1 MEDNLNSNNGFIE
14 LETLY
19 TIPTETIPSETTL
32 TIPPETIPSET
43 ILTIPPLET
52 ILTIPLLETIL
63 TIPPSETIPSE
74 TTLTI
79 LSETIP
85 SETILTI
92 PPLENISTESNILPN
107 SEVLI
112 LVNNNLNIDN
122 ISEYSDENEI
132 KIENNKTENKE
143 SIINYINNTLTSWN
157 PDEII
162 SNNDNLITKINNS
175 DAFDSN
181 ITFTSS
187 DFNEVKSF
195 NNLLGNS
202 IDNVSSLN
210 SGSDFSYTTRAKNQ
224 QQLDTSR
231 VFKNIRLSNNKNKN
245 KNKNKKNNDS
255 ELDEI
260 DHLYNKLQDYIRY
273 MNIDRKNYIILIV
286 KAMEIIE
293 NNHNAENIDK
303 KNTVLKAFNRLV
315 MIDLTLSNYDQTL
328 FLSSISNII
337 EIIINCS
344 KIIKNNYNSNDNNND
359 FIYASSG
366 QIIHSLIDKLTTIII
381 KKKYNSEKLFVNI
394 CTIADILMIL
404 INKYYYLTSV
414 EKKNIVEQAFYIFID
429 KKLEYIIDLSKE
441 KKQNLLLALD
451 SIPTIIDII
460 VAIKNGKYKINR
472 KLLNNIENNNSFFK
486 KLCCCSNNTSD

>member
-14 LETLY
+14 LETIVSIPVE
-19 TIPTETIPSETTL
+19 TIPPETIPFETILSETILNIPPETIPSETIL

-43 ILTIPPLET
+43 ILTIPPIEIT
-52 ILTIPLLETIL
+52 ETIL
-63 TIPPSETIPSE
+63 TIPPIETIY
-74 TTLTI
+74 
-79 LSETIP
+79 
-85 SETILTI
+85 
-92 PPLENISTESNILPN
+92 TESNILPN

-122 ISEYSDENEI
+122 ISEYVDENENE
-132 KIENNKTENKE
+132 IENNKTENKE
-143 SIINYINNTLTSWN
+143 SIIKYINNTLTTWN

-162 SNNDNLITKINNS
+162 SNNDNLITKINDS
-175 DAFDSN
+175 DTFDSN

-231 VFKNIRLSNNKNKN
+231 IFKNIRLSNNKN

-394 CTIADILMIL
+394 CTITDILMIL